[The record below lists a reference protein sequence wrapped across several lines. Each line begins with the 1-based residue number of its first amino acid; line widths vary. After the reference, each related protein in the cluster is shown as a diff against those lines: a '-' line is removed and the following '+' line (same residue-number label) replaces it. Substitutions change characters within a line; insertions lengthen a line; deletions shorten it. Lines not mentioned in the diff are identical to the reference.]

1 MSIRKLCLTSTIL
14 ITGLSVSG
22 CANVLDP
29 ISTSFNQLTGQN
41 SAAPAAK
48 KKPAVAQKTSK
59 KKVAAVRKKAPVK
72 TPTVAAKLPV
82 PAAKPAQAPKVGRR
96 FTTPALTGLKLRL
109 DDKDPRAETLF
120 HERGAN
126 NTHKE

>member
-82 PAAKPAQAPKVGRR
+82 PAAKPAQAPKV
-96 FTTPALTGLKLRL
+96 LKI
-109 DDKDPRAETLF
+109 DAYDEDLF
-120 HERGAN
+120 GGEGGG
-126 NTHKE
+126 EGGGGGGGGWG